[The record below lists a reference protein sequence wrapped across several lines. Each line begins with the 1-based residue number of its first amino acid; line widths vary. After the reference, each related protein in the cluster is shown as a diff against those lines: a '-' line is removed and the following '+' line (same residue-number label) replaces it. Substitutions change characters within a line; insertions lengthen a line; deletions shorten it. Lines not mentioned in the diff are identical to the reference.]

1 MKFTIQIKFSE
12 DYTYKIYIKNKDIE
26 NKITKY
32 KKIKNKKKKHVYK
45 SVQKRMENIVIHLPY

>member
-1 MKFTIQIKFSE
+1 MNFTIQIKFSE

-32 KKIKNKKKKHVYK
+32 KKIKNKKKNMYIKVFRNVWK
-45 SVQKRMENIVIHLPY
+45 IL